1 VKPWLGIDWGRART
15 GVAASDELG
24 LLAHPV
30 ETVSA
35 PSRAAVVE
43 RIKATAEKL
52 SAGGIVVG
60 LPLNMDGT
68 EGESALAA
76 RAFAEDLGRATGLPV
91 HFQDERLTSRSLAGV
106 PLRKKG
112 PGLDAAAACL
122 ILQGFLDAQR
132 RGGSPT

>member
-1 VKPWLGIDWGRART
+1 MKPFLGIDWGRARV

-24 LLAHPV
+24 LMAHPV
-30 ETVSA
+30 ETVKV
-35 PSRAAVVE
+35 PSRAAVVD
-43 RIKATAEKL
+43 RIKAIAERL
-52 SAGGIVVG
+52 GAGGVVVG

-76 RAFAEDLGRATGLPV
+76 RAFGAVLGEATALPV

-122 ILQGFLDAQR
+122 ILQGFLNAR
-132 RGGSPT
+132 RREGEQA